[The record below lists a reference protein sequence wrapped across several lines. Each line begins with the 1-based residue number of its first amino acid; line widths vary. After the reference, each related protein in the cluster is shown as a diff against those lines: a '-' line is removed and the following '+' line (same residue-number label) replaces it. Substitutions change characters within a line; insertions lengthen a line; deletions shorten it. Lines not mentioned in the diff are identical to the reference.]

1 MFKRLK
7 NNLMTSK
14 LHLCEVAIDTI
25 YQSNVSSYSNE
36 PGQNIR
42 YKLGRYLPILFA
54 HSGLISSVYGTISC
68 MLI

>member
-1 MFKRLK
+1 MLILLDFFYIYCMFKRLK

-36 PGQNIR
+36 PDQNI
-42 YKLGRYLPILFA
+42 
-54 HSGLISSVYGTISC
+54 
-68 MLI
+68 